1 MQNFGKAI
9 REASHLAPLILLATI
24 CSLGIAL
31 LWGSN
36 IGALYPVI
44 EITLRN
50 ESVQSWLD
58 KKHAD
63 TQAEI
68 DELTLRI
75 DELEGNNARIQR
87 SELELADLRQR
98 REEHQRALA
107 WAAWQRDWAHRLLPV
122 DAFQTICLIMAVLV
136 VTTLI
141 KHVLMLTSDMILGYV
156 SSTLVKRLRQR
167 VFDKALVMD
176 KDSYQSVGTSGLV
189 SSITVAA
196 DNLTT
201 GLMSL
206 FGAAIREPLRIVA
219 CLAFACV
226 ISWRLLALS
235 IILAPAL
242 IVIIVYF
249 NKRIRAIASTILKR
263 NARFHE
269 VMLEA
274 FSNIFTVQAYSMQE
288 SERKRFA
295 GQTDQMQRAHLKM
308 IFFSGLSRPF
318 TELIGVTM
326 VGITVCAGAYLVVNK
341 ETHLLFLKIRDTPL
355 TVTDLLIFFGL
366 LIGASDPLRRLSGVS
381 VAIQNGSMAANV
393 LYGILEHSIR
403 VVEPANPTLLAG
415 SKHELTVEHLSFEY
429 QTSTAILKDISLSI
443 PFGKTVAI
451 LGHNGSGKS
460 TLIQLL
466 CRFYD
471 PTQGRIKLGGVDLR
485 DLSFDDIRK
494 RITLVSQNAE
504 LFNRSVLENIQYGSP
519 DATRE
524 EIFEAAK
531 LAHAHDFITS
541 SLPDGYETIVGAN
554 GQKLSGGQR
563 QRIAL
568 ARAILRKPE
577 ILILDESTSQID
589 LTSEVQIRETLQAMK
604 GTMTIII
611 VTHREALLK
620 IADEVYHIQAGQLA
634 TQHKS
639 ALEKVA

>member
-1 MQNFGKAI
+1 MRNFWKAI
-9 REASHLAPLILLATI
+9 REATNLAPLILLATI
-24 CSLGIAL
+24 CSFGIAL

-58 KKHAD
+58 KKHAETKAD
-63 TQAEI
+63 I
-68 DELTLRI
+68 NKLTLQIEDRET
-75 DELEGNNARIQR
+75 DNADDQKRK
-87 SELELADLRQR
+87 LELAELQQL
-98 REEHQRALA
+98 REEKERALA
-107 WAAWQRDWAHRLLPV
+107 WTAWQRDWANRLLPT
-122 DAFQTICLIMAVLV
+122 DAFQTICVIMAVLV

-167 VFDKALVMD
+167 VFDKSLGMD
-176 KDSYQSVGTSGLV
+176 KDAYQGVGTSGLV

-206 FGAAIREPLRIVA
+206 FGAAIREPLRIIA
-219 CLAFACV
+219 CLAFACF

-249 NKRIRAIASTILKR
+249 NKKIRAVASSILKR
-263 NARFHE
+263 NAGFHE

-295 GQTDQMQRAHLKM
+295 GQTDEMQRAQLKM

-326 VGITVCAGAYLVVNK
+326 VGITVCAGAYLVINK

-355 TVTDLLIFFGL
+355 TITDLLIFFGL

-381 VAIQNGSMAANV
+381 VSIQNGSMAANV
-393 LYGILEHSIR
+393 LYGILEHPTR
-403 VVEPANPTLLAG
+403 VAEPRHPVELAG
-415 SKHELTVEHLSFEY
+415 NQHELCVEQLNFEY
-429 QTSTAILKDISLSI
+429 QSGTAILKDVSLSI

-471 PTQGRIKLGGVDLR
+471 PTKGRITLGGIDLR
-485 DLSFDDIRK
+485 ELSFDDIRK
-494 RITLVSQNAE
+494 RITLVGQSAE
-504 LFNRSVLENIQYGSP
+504 LFNRTILENIQYGSP
-519 DATRE
+519 YATRE
-524 EIFEAAK
+524 EILEAAT
-531 LAHAHDFITS
+531 LAHAHDFIVEL
-541 SLPDGYETIVGAN
+541 LPDGYETIVGTN

-620 IADEVYHIQAGQLA
+620 IADDVYHMNRGTLTIHQKSNCEQAA
-634 TQHKS
+634 
-639 ALEKVA
+639 

>member
-1 MQNFGKAI
+1 MQNFWKAV
-9 REASHLAPLILLATI
+9 REATPLAPFILLATL
-24 CSLGIAL
+24 CSFGIAV

-50 ESVQSWLD
+50 ESIQSWLD
-58 KKHAD
+58 KKHAE
-63 TQAEI
+63 TQSEIARVTDRINEISNQIPRDKKAELQL
-68 DELTLRI
+68 DEL
-75 DELEGNNARIQR
+75 
-87 SELELADLRQR
+87 RQYR
-98 REEHQRALA
+98 AERERDLA
-107 WAAWQRDWAHRLLPV
+107 WTAWQRDWANRLLPN
-122 DAFQTICLIMAVLV
+122 DAFQTICVIMGVQI
-136 VTTLI
+136 VTTLV

-167 VFDKALVMD
+167 VFDKSLAMD
-176 KDSYQSVGTSGLV
+176 KDAHQSVGTSGLV

-196 DNLTT
+196 DSLTT

-206 FGAAIREPLRIVA
+206 FGAAIREPLRIIA
-219 CLAFACV
+219 CLVFACF

-235 IILAPAL
+235 IVLAPAL

-249 NKRIRAIASTILKR
+249 NKKIRSVAASILKR

-274 FSNIFTVQAYSMQE
+274 FGNIFTVQAYSMQE

-295 GQTDQMQRAHLKM
+295 TQTDDMQRASLRM

-326 VGITVCAGAYLVVNK
+326 VAITVCAGAYLVVNK

-355 TVTDLLIFFGL
+355 SITDLLIFFGL

-381 VAIQNGSMAANV
+381 VSIQNGSMAANV
-393 LYGILEHSIR
+393 LYGILEQNVR
-403 VVEPANPTLLAG
+403 VKESPRPVTLSGKMHCLRVE
-415 SKHELTVEHLSFEY
+415 ELSFEY
-429 QTSTAILKDISLSI
+429 QSGTPILNQLSLEI

-471 PTQGRIKLGGVDLR
+471 PTSGRITLGGVDLR
-485 DLSFDDIRK
+485 DLSFEDLRR
-494 RITLVSQNAE
+494 RITLVGQNAE
-504 LFNRSVLENIQYGSP
+504 LFNRTVLENIQYGSP
-519 DATRE
+519 HATRE
-524 EIFEAAK
+524 EVLNAAR
-531 LAHAHDFITS
+531 LAHAHDFIMN
-541 SLPDGYETIVGAN
+541 SLPDGYETNVGAN

-620 IADEVYHIQAGQLA
+620 IADDIYQINRGELVSHQVSLRDRAA
-634 TQHKS
+634 
-639 ALEKVA
+639 